1 MKEIQKEME
10 KLNREIGYRQG
21 EIKILIDKYG
31 EENAKCSIECIE
43 DEIKT
48 REDKIAILKNAEMI
62 LLGID
67 YRKYQ

>member
-10 KLNREIGYRQG
+10 KLNQEIGYRQG

-31 EENAKCSIECIE
+31 EENAKCSIDCIKE
-43 DEIKT
+43 EIKT
-48 REDKIAILKNAEMI
+48 REEKITILNNAEMI

-67 YRKYQ
+67 YKKF